1 MSARRP
7 NIWVAAPT
15 TIAGVAGGI
24 VGYAVADASCAPG
37 SCTAAAVGF
46 AMLGAIV
53 SLVGVAVV
61 VVLAVRSVAE
71 WHSASFEGSDGHP
84 PPEEPEKPTF

>member
-1 MSARRP
+1 MRRP
-7 NIWVAAPT
+7 NIWVATPT
-15 TIAGVAGGI
+15 TLAGVAGGI

-37 SCTAAAVGF
+37 SCTAAAVAF
-46 AMLGAIV
+46 AILGAIV

-71 WHSASFEGSDGHP
+71 WRSAPFDGTDGQH
-84 PPEEPEKPTF
+84 PPEEPETPTC